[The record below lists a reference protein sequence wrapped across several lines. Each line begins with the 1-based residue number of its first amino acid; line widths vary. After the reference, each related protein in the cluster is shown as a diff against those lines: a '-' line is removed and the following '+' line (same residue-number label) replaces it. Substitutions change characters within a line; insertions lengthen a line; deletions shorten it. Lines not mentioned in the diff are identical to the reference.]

1 MSRYRGAFRME
12 SAGSLTP
19 DLEGAAR
26 SAVHPRTSKEKG
38 RRRDEARKEA
48 APAVLSEEGR
58 KTR

>member
-1 MSRYRGAFRME
+1 MDHYRGAFRME

-38 RRRDEARKEA
+38 RTGHEVRRET
-48 APAVLSEEGR
+48 APALSSGEGR